1 MVRATLILSAV
12 LTVAM
17 MSWGALCAPTPAVL
31 PHPSMEMMQDAQML
45 WRTVTHQN
53 ILPGTLHS
61 VNPEVGVTARWHEFL
76 RRDGRATLAYIVE
89 ELKDIQFRSFLEGR
103 YGKPTM
109 AVSERREQF
118 VARRLVNAFI
128 EQHYPANQLRWGRT
142 GPNFI
147 SLRRLADV
155 AVSQEAERY
164 LEHVRGPG
172 GAGHPPNFDEG
183 GDQSW

>member
-1 MVRATLILSAV
+1 MMAARPRRRRLTWRRSRFDSYLSPRSVCSERTRRVQAPLCSEASGRRHLDYKKGPIQTSLASFGHNTNFPFIRDTLTMVRATLILSAV

-89 ELKDIQFRSFLEGR
+89 
-103 YGKPTM
+103 
-109 AVSERREQF
+109 
-118 VARRLVNAFI
+118 
-128 EQHYPANQLRWGRT
+128 
-142 GPNFI
+142 
-147 SLRRLADV
+147 
-155 AVSQEAERY
+155 
-164 LEHVRGPG
+164 
-172 GAGHPPNFDEG
+172 
-183 GDQSW
+183 